1 MLVAYMLSTM
11 FLVGSVIVLLL
22 AVFYWF
28 VGTPELVTFASLSS
42 DVHAVGELVGGIGLP
57 VSDRARE
64 PDPTAPKG
72 LRIVTQNLWAHYFA
86 TPLGK
91 CYAPVAP
98 SMAKLPFQN
107 RLRMFAKQIAAEE
120 QPVDIVLVQEVFVLR
135 VGPLVFTANFR
146 AFAEEMRSAGFAYH
160 TDPLASIP
168 RWFGQNSGCAIF
180 SRYPL
185 QAEVSHRFI
194 HSDEA
199 LNNKGVVAAT
209 VEVAQRPVLLV
220 STHLDS
226 RKPAT
231 RLRQVQQIGEFLKA
245 RRRALDRAC
254 GAHGGVVGK
263 SAPYP
268 CRETTVVAGDF
279 NIDAAGGKKGGHGLY
294 EGLVT
299 AMGEGAGLRS
309 LWADQPVF
317 TCHGMALDHLFFRD
331 ADWTRAAGRQVRR
344 YADSNNLAV
353 ADHLGLAVSLEQA

>member
-1 MLVAYMLSTM
+1 MLSTM
-11 FLVGSVIVLLL
+11 FLVGSVVVLLL
-22 AVFYWF
+22 AVLYWF
-28 VGTPELVTFASLSS
+28 VGTPELVTLASLST
-42 DVHAVGELVGGIGLP
+42 DLRAGTAVEEAVGGIGLP
-57 VSDRARE
+57 VSDQAHE
-64 PDPTAPKG
+64 PESDAPKG
-72 LRIVTQNLWAHYFA
+72 LRVVTQNLWAHYFA

-135 VGPLVFTANFR
+135 IGPFVFTANFR
-146 AFAEEMRSAGFAYH
+146 AFADEMKSAGFAYH
-160 TDPLASIP
+160 TEPLASIP

-180 SRYPL
+180 SRLPL
-185 QAEVSHRFI
+185 KAEVSHRFI

-199 LNNKGVVAAT
+199 LNNKGLVAAV
-209 VEVAQRPVLLV
+209 VEVARRPVLLV

-231 RLRQVQQIGEFLKA
+231 RLRQVQQIGQFLKA

-254 GAHGGVVGK
+254 GSHGVGT

-268 CRETTVVAGDF
+268 CRETTIVAGDF
-279 NIDAAGGKKGGHGLY
+279 NIDAAGGKKGGHGLF
-294 EGLVT
+294 EGLET

-309 LWADQPVF
+309 LWADHPVL

-331 ADWTRAAGRQVRR
+331 ADWTQTSRQVRR
-344 YADSNNLAV
+344 YTDSNNLAV
-353 ADHLGLAVSLEQA
+353 ADHLGLAVSLEQV